1 MAPPPPAFDARH
13 VSPPDAVVTL
23 RSLRRRFAEAFEH
36 AEVPEQVTTP
46 APSGISPLDRAAWV
60 AGALQQIGDALRQV
74 FLADDPAVQLPA
86 AAPRAATGG
95 AVGNPDTVLEHLGQ
109 QAQGVADIMSGVH
122 GDDWVRTGRAQGRS
136 VSALDIA
143 RLGVSIAIDQLK
155 AAESDL
161 GVDRG

>member
-36 AEVPEQVTTP
+36 AEAPEQVTTA
-46 APSGISPLDRAAWV
+46 APSGISPLDRAARV

-74 FLADDPAVQLPA
+74 FVADDPTVQLPT
-86 AAPRAATGG
+86 APARGATGG
-95 AVGNPDTVLEHLGQ
+95 AVGNPNTVLERLGQ
-109 QAQGVADIMSGVH
+109 QAQEVADIMSGVH
-122 GDDWVRTGRAQGRS
+122 GDDWARTGRDQGRS

-143 RLGVSIAIDQLK
+143 RLGVAIAIDELK

-161 GVDRG
+161 GVDHG